1 MPLVFGRSILGFVV
15 VDTGVTWTDPDIA
28 NASYD
33 SVSFSISTQEAAPQA
48 LYVKPDGTKFYIIG
62 TTTDTVYQY
71 SLSTAWDM
79 STASYDSVSFSVAS
93 QEAGPGSLFF
103 KDDGTKMYIAGSSGD
118 DINEY
123 TLSTAW
129 DVSTAS
135 FDQATSISANVAT
148 ARGLY
153 FKDDGTKVFVVDQ
166 GGQDISEFSLSTA
179 WDSTTISY
187 TQAFSISTQ
196 DTNPQ
201 AVYFNPDGTK
211 MFVAGNTNTTVF
223 QYSLST
229 AWDVSTASYDS
240 ISFSISSQD
249 TGFTGLFFK
258 SDGSKMYTTSNVSDT
273 IFQYSTVAPAWT
285 NPDLA
290 TASYDSV
297 SFSVATQEG
306 NPEALFF
313 KPDGTKLY
321 VAGTTGDDVNEYNL
335 TTAWDLSTA
344 SYSQNFSIAT
354 EELSPKGIFFK
365 SDGTKMYITGATSD
379 NINEYNLSTAW
390 DVSTASYSQ
399 NFSVATEE
407 TLPSDLF
414 FKPDGTK
421 VYMLGTTG
429 DDVNEYNLSTAWDM
443 STASYSQNF
452 SVATQ
457 DGAPEGFF
465 FSPDG
470 TKMFMIGRANDNVYE
485 YDLSTAWD
493 VSTGSYLRNFSVSGQ
508 ATNPRDLFFKS
519 DGSKMYVIDL
529 SADAIFQYSV

>member
-166 GGQDISEFSLSTA
+166 SGQDISEFSLSTA